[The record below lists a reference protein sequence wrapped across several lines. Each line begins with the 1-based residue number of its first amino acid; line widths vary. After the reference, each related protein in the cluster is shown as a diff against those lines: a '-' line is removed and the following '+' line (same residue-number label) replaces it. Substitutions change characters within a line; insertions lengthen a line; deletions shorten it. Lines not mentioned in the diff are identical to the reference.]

1 MYREAEA
8 SLAAENARLRDEV
21 RRLVADADVTRRMTA
36 PKRVLRLVAI
46 AGVAFVAAI
55 NVAAVYAVDRYR
67 HQLAEIELDDQV
79 VGEELVQT
87 SRALD
92 QMALARDLA
101 RGELAAL
108 QPRCAKLQALEE
120 TRSLAPRS
128 TETPWV
134 VEERPASRGVD
145 FWRPRSCA
153 HGACP

>member
-8 SLAAENARLRDEV
+8 SLAAENARLQDEV

-36 PKRVLRLVAI
+36 PKRVLRLLGI
-46 AGVAFVAAI
+46 AGVAFIVAVD
-55 NVAAVYAVDRYR
+55 VAAVYAVDRYR
-67 HQLAEIELDDQV
+67 HELAEIELDDQV

-120 TRSLAPRS
+120 TRSVARS

-134 VEERPASRGVD
+134 VEERPASRGPG